1 MSESQF
7 MKAGAGWWSVTDRI
21 DRLRWWQIDENGVA
35 ALVKN
40 ADGQLLEA
48 ADADVFKH
56 CGGAEDI
63 AKTAWLLRLAQLVD
77 TATPDQ
83 LDQISKARR
92 VVLGEVGE

>member
-1 MSESQF
+1 MSESHF
-7 MKAGAGWWSVTDRI
+7 MKAAAGWWSVTDRI
-21 DRLRWWQIDENGVA
+21 DRLRWWQIDGNGVT

-40 ADGQLLEA
+40 ADGQFLEA
-48 ADADVFKH
+48 ADADVFEH

-63 AKTAWLLRLAQLVD
+63 AKTAWLRRLEKLVD

-92 VVLGEVGE
+92 VVLGEGDE